1 MLDLLRRELRVRSP
15 SSLRSSSESE
25 GSCGQSEIEHNV
37 TLRGGIRAGYFRKLA
52 QYVAMKLCVELC
64 CEEKGCDV
72 AFMTGRNCYGVQCFS
87 EEQCQSIPT
96 KGFPSEQIF
105 VSHVT
110 FKGEGSK
117 SLRAYRFSVI
127 QIQCQSFI
135 RKLIIVSLH
144 G

>member
-1 MLDLLRRELRVRSP
+1 MYLHSYYVFCIFLGLLRRELRVRSP
-15 SSLRSSSESE
+15 SSLRSGSDSE
-25 GSCGQSEIEHNV
+25 GACGESEIEQNV
-37 TLRGGIRAGYFRKLA
+37 TLKGGIHAGYFRKLA

-87 EEQCQSIPT
+87 EEQCQSIPA
-96 KGFPSEQIF
+96 KSLPSEQIF

-117 SLRAYRFSVI
+117 E
-127 QIQCQSFI
+127 CQRCCYLARI
-135 RKLIIVSLH
+135 KIY
-144 G
+144 